1 MRWGGPGD
9 RGSADRPP
17 GAASPKAIPGLHTV
31 PLDEIIADALG
42 VGTNA
47 SSVEKEYLRLVEKG
61 GSEFDILL
69 DLAPEELASFTPP
82 LILEGI
88 LRVREGRLQITP
100 GFDGVFGKIQ
110 IFSSLEREKGP
121 ATEEVGEVKQ
131 MTLL

>member
-1 MRWGGPGD
+1 
-9 RGSADRPP
+9 
-17 GAASPKAIPGLHTV
+17 
-31 PLDEIIADALG
+31 
-42 VGTNA
+42 
-47 SSVEKEYLRLVEKG
+47 
-61 GSEFDILL
+61 L

-88 LRVREGRLQITP
+88 LRVREGRLKITP

-110 IFSSLEREKGP
+110 IFSPLEREKGP